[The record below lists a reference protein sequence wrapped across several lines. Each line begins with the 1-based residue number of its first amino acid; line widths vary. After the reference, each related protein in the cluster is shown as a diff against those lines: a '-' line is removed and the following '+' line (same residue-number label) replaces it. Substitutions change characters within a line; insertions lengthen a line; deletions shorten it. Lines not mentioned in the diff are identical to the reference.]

1 MARKRSKTTAQS
13 ETPQATFVNIGHAVG
28 RAYADLV
35 CGLQETGL
43 EPREAHSLAVLTFS
57 RALGTALS
65 SLFVLQYDDGYG
77 ADNV

>member
-1 MARKRSKTTAQS
+1 MARKRSKATAETT
-13 ETPQATFVNIGHAVG
+13 QATFVNIGHAVG

-35 CGLQETGL
+35 RGLQETGL